1 MASLYRTA
9 LLQRQ
14 PHQRSAA
21 TLTTHHALRP
31 RNYSLSR
38 PNLQPQSELPSLPAG
53 QTAQNGK
60 EEAGWP
66 RGRPGRKYCLDKLKV
81 SAGSDKFSGIRK
93 DRSLKVVGKDGSS
106 GLFNHTR
113 GDALSNPELFLDRR
127 PQNPAETAMPISI
140 RRRV

>member
-21 TLTTHHALRP
+21 TLTTDNALRP
-31 RNYSLSR
+31 RNCSLSR
-38 PNLQPQSELPSLPAG
+38 PNLQPHSELPSLHSA

-60 EEAGWP
+60 EEAGCL
-66 RGRPGRKYCLDKLKV
+66 RDRPARKYCLDKLKV

-93 DRSLKVVGKDGSS
+93 DRSLKVMGKDRS
-106 GLFNHTR
+106 GKLFNHTR
-113 GDALSNPELFLDRR
+113 VDALSNPELFL
-127 PQNPAETAMPISI
+127 
-140 RRRV
+140 